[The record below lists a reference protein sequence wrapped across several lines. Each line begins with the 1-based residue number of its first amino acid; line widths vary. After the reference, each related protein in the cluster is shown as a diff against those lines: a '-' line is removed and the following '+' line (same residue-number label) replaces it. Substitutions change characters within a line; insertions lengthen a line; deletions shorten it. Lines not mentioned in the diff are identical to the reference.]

1 MVNFMPGAQDRLAE
15 ASPIIVQTDY
25 VFLNKISEH
34 ATEPLS
40 VILQLEPEKLVRPA
54 NVPIPRGTRISHL
67 IAKELTVTPVS
78 KSLKLSANVNF
89 TAFTVASKRNEEM
102 VNAEVDGSDP
112 KMIDVTA
119 TVKSGHAFVQGI
131 SIALDDVA
139 ELVEV
144 GSGRVPSGPND
155 VVVSLATHEKGDF
168 GFLFCYWGG
177 ARVSYG
183 LSMFPFTNIRS
194 REPLDAY
201 MIRVAALPC
210 LSKPELTLSR

>member
-89 TAFTVASKRNEEM
+89 TAFTVASKHNEEM
-102 VNAEVDGSDP
+102 
-112 KMIDVTA
+112 
-119 TVKSGHAFVQGI
+119 GI
-131 SIALDDVA
+131 SVALDDVA

-168 GFLFCYWGG
+168 GFLFCYW
-177 ARVSYG
+177 
-183 LSMFPFTNIRS
+183 
-194 REPLDAY
+194 
-201 MIRVAALPC
+201 
-210 LSKPELTLSR
+210 